1 MPMGGGRSI
10 HDSGFCLHPGS
21 GYCAP
26 HHTGGDADARM
37 AAYPFDLPSVRQGID
52 IQDALLFRKPDRGLH
67 GRPIPFDTLQVQI
80 SLTHKGREVGV
91 CMAMPLCGHREN
103 VWIVPLYQECGTCLC
118 SIRLLETRMAE
129 RIDTKAFV
137 HQVALTMQTED
148 KVAAAW
154 LEATLA
160 TLYDNFKAGKGVT
173 LTGFG
178 GFYVQPRGKTWAF
191 KFNPGQKLRALFG
204 WSSSYKGTL

>member
-1 MPMGGGRSI
+1 MS
-10 HDSGFCLHPGS
+10 
-21 GYCAP
+21 
-26 HHTGGDADARM
+26 
-37 AAYPFDLPSVRQGID
+37 
-52 IQDALLFRKPDRGLH
+52 
-67 GRPIPFDTLQVQI
+67 
-80 SLTHKGREVGV
+80 
-91 CMAMPLCGHREN
+91 
-103 VWIVPLYQECGTCLC
+103 
-118 SIRLLETRMAE
+118 E

-137 HQVALTMQTED
+137 HQLALKMQTED

-173 LTGFG
+173 LTGVG
-178 GFYVQPRGKTWAF
+178 GFYVQPRGEMWAF